1 MNSITPSVSDNTKCY
16 DWNKIQKRSSIFL
29 FDVIMAYMF
38 IRLIDKEVPVI
49 CVLLICNIGVV
60 WIMFDTV
67 PLLYT
72 SCLWCFDCKP
82 DRSHENTF
90 NVFIRITLIHREDIG
105 PIICRAVLPVTP
117 TGIIEFCCCFSIH
130 GILPCVYEEWND
142 AWSHDITCVSN
153 RMPSKI
159 WYEVMNPFQTSIVQ
173 SLPFENG

>member
-1 MNSITPSVSDNTKCY
+1 MATDDSAPYIKRSCNQSRSSGISWLHPGNVLWRVSCFCLTFSGEVILRSEMNSITPSVSDNTRCY
-16 DWNKIQKRSSIFL
+16 DWNKIQKTSSIFL
-29 FDVIMAYMF
+29 FDVIMSYMF

-90 NVFIRITLIHREDIG
+90 NVFIRINLIHREDIG
-105 PIICRAVLPVTP
+105 PTICRA
-117 TGIIEFCCCFSIH
+117 
-130 GILPCVYEEWND
+130 
-142 AWSHDITCVSN
+142 
-153 RMPSKI
+153 
-159 WYEVMNPFQTSIVQ
+159 
-173 SLPFENG
+173 